1 LNHKINYIFIALI
14 LGFSVFRLQSQEN
27 HYHGVVVDSNTGTSL
42 PFVTILFNTSGRG
55 TTSQIDGRFSIPADR
70 GITTLTFSCVG
81 YHSEWYDLTGSNIN
95 KTIVIRLKAKAYRI
109 DEVKVFP
116 EINPAH
122 RIIEKVYE
130 NRKINDPE
138 ERESFTYTAYNK
150 FYITMDAD
158 SLAGIDSLSLPDF
171 EQNPFSIPDSNLAR
185 LGELIKKQHLFL
197 LESVSQREFR
207 HPDQNSEKVIASRVS
222 GFKNPTFSIIA
233 TQIQSFS
240 FYNDF
245 IRIMEKDYLNP
256 VSKGSTNKY
265 LFVLE
270 DTIYTEN
277 NDSLF
282 VISFQPKNG
291 KVFDGMEGFFH
302 INSNRYA
309 IQNVVATAPGPN
321 NMMDITIQ
329 QKYALLEGTQW
340 FPVQLNTDLTIYGPQ
355 TVGSAGKD
363 NPLKLYGIGKTTLSD
378 IQLNPLL
385 ERKRFDGLEFEVEQG
400 ATKKQEEFWEQ
411 YRTEALTAKDT
422 TTYHVVDSL
431 GRELNLDRRLN
442 TFETFVTG
450 YIPFRFLNIDYTS
463 LLNYNDYEG
472 IRIGVGAVTNN
483 KLSRFVSL
491 GGYFAYGFR
500 DNEIKYGGKISVKI
514 SEDPV
519 IKLETAYRND
529 VEEPGGY
536 HFLKE
541 RTEISSEAYRVYL
554 IEEMD
559 QFAEYKISLSYHS
572 HRHLQARLYLGQR
585 LVTFGKD
592 YLFSYDDTNP
602 KVYLGNSR
610 YTEIGLSFRFAY
622 KEKFLK
628 ISDQFVSVGT
638 EYPVLCGNIIQGINW
653 FDSQLEYTKLEMKL
667 SKLIR
672 TRNLGEVGL
681 TLTGGMVSGDVP
693 FSLLYNGNGSYKDF
707 TVETANSFATMR
719 MDEFASD
726 RFVSFFYQQNFGE
739 IRPPSKTFRPSIV
752 WINNIGFGER
762 KTSDNHSNLQRKT
775 MEKGYFESGILINDL
790 LNQWF
795 FGIGIGAFYRYGPYS
810 LTKTIDNFAFKFT
823 ITVNI

>member
-1 LNHKINYIFIALI
+1 MNLRKSYIIIALI
-14 LGFSVFRLQSQEN
+14 LGISVFHSNSQEN
-27 HYHGVVVDSNTGTSL
+27 HYHGLVVDSKTGTPL
-42 PFVTILFNTSGRG
+42 PFVTIIFNASGRG
-55 TTSQIDGRFSIPADR
+55 TTSQIDGRFSIPANR
-70 GITTLTFSCVG
+70 GISTLKFSCVG
-81 YHSEWYDLTGSNIN
+81 YHSEVYELTGVSIN
-95 KTIVIRLKAKAYRI
+95 KTISIRLKAKAYRI

-116 EINPAH
+116 GINPAH
-122 RIIEKVYE
+122 RIIEKVYK
-130 NRKINDPE
+130 NRKSNDPE
-138 ERESFTYTAYNK
+138 KLESFTYTAYNK

-158 SLAGIDSLSLPDF
+158 SLAGIDSLALPDF
-171 EQNPFSIPDSNLAR
+171 GQNPSSIPDSNLAR

-197 LESVSQREFR
+197 LESVSEREFR
-207 HPDQNSEKVIASRVS
+207 YPDQNSEKVIASRIS

-233 TQIQSFS
+233 TQVQSFS

-245 IRIMEKDYLNP
+245 IRIMEQDYLNP
-256 VSKGSTNKY
+256 ISRGSTKKY
-265 LFVLE
+265 LFILE
-270 DTIYTEN
+270 DTIYTEE

-282 VISFQPKNG
+282 VISFQPKKG

-302 INSNRYA
+302 INSNGYA

-329 QKYALLEGTQW
+329 QKYALLEERQW
-340 FPVQLNTDLTIYGPQ
+340 FPVQLNTDLTIYGPPMG
-355 TVGSAGKD
+355 GSAGKN
-363 NPLKLYGIGKTTLSD
+363 NPLKLFGIGKTTLTN

-400 ATKKQEEFWEQ
+400 ATKKPEVFWQQ
-411 YRTEALTAKDT
+411 YRTENLTAKDT

-431 GRELNLDRRLN
+431 GKALNLDRRLN

-450 YIPFRFLNIDYTS
+450 YIPFRFLHIDYTS

-472 IRIGVGAVTNN
+472 IRLGFGAVTNN
-483 KLSRFVSL
+483 KLSRYVSL

-500 DNEIKYGGKISVKI
+500 DNKIKYGGKISLTIKT
-514 SEDPV
+514 DPEL
-519 IKLETAYRND
+519 KLETSYRND
-529 VEEPGGY
+529 VEEPGSY
-536 HFLKE
+536 TFLKE
-541 RTEISSEAYRVYL
+541 QTEISSELYRIYL

-559 QFAEYKISLSYHS
+559 QFTEYKISLSYHP
-572 HRHLQARLYLGQR
+572 HRHLQTVLFIDQR
-585 LVTFGKD
+585 LITFGNN
-592 YLFSYDDTNP
+592 YLFSYQDTDP
-602 KVYLGNSR
+602 KVYLGKTQ

-622 KEKFLK
+622 KEKYLK
-628 ISDQFVSVGT
+628 IADQFVSMGT
-638 EYPVLCGNIIQGINW
+638 RYPILCGNIIQGINW
-653 FDSQLEYTKLEMKL
+653 FDSQLRYTKLEMKL

-693 FSLLYNGNGSYKDF
+693 FNLLYNGNGSYKDF
-707 TVETANSFATMR
+707 TVETSNSFATMR

-726 RFVSFFYQQNFGE
+726 RFVSLFYQQNFGE

-752 WINNIGFGER
+752 WVNNIGFANR
-762 KTSDNHSNLQRKT
+762 KTSDNHSNLKRNT
-775 MEKGYFESGILINDL
+775 MEEGFFETGILINNL

-823 ITVNI
+823 ITLNI